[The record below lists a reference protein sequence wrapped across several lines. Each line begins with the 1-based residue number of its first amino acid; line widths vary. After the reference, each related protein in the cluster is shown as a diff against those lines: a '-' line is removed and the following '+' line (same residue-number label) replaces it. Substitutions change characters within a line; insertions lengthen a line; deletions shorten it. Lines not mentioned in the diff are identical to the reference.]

1 MVNFKVSGRQCIYA
15 LISITIAL
23 SITVSYQLPSYGN
36 RWFEILRQGMQ
47 VIQITQISD
56 ADEVKIG
63 EQINQSLLETGE
75 IELNSNPQLNLYLN
89 RIGQRLAQSSDRA
102 NIPYTFQVVNSDQIN
117 AFATM
122 GGYVYINTGLMA
134 TAANEAEL
142 ASVVAHEI
150 GHIVG
155 RHSLK
160 RMRQQAIAE
169 GLLTATGLEERQ
181 VVQLGIE
188 VGFHLPRSREQ
199 ELEADQLGLVNLKN
213 AGYAP
218 IAMISFMEKLLESD
232 SSNIPSILST
242 HPDTKIR
249 VVELQQ
255 SIDLS
260 TAQQGDGLN
269 PREHQRQIRS
279 LL

>member
-36 RWFEILRQGMQ
+36 RWFEILRKGMQ